1 MADYHYFLIDGYK
14 QPFGYIRSVKVEQI
28 KWPDYWKVDSERKT
42 LILSAGKSIDERNEF
57 MAKTLLQEHE
67 RREVTELRKLSAEMY
82 PIYGLDGELVL
93 SISRSASDLFGIET
107 YGVFLIASV
116 QKDGVQKFW
125 VATRSLTK
133 ATYPGK
139 LDMCVGG
146 SVQTQEPPLDCLVRE
161 AEEEASLPPDFTR
174 KFAQPCGTVRYHLRV
189 DDHGRPGSRAQ
200 TQFVYEL
207 ELPADMVPKPC
218 DDEVKDFR
226 LMSIEEIG
234 EALENRDFKL
244 NIAMTWMDY
253 MIRHGYVNSEN
264 EKHYVEITSRLHRN
278 LDFFIV

>member
-1 MADYHYFLIDGYK
+1 MIDGYK
-14 QPFGYIRSVKVEQI
+14 QPFGYIRNSKVEQI
-28 KWPDYWKVDSERKT
+28 NWPDCWKVDSERKMLT
-42 LILSAGKSIDERNEF
+42 LNSGESIEERNKF

-67 RREVTELRKLSAEMY
+67 KGEVTELRKLSAEMY
-82 PIYGLDGELVL
+82 PIYGVDGELVL

-116 QKDGVQKFW
+116 RTDGIQKFW

-146 SVQTQEPPLDCLVRE
+146 SVQTQEPPLECLVRE
-161 AEEEASLPPDFTR
+161 AEEEASLPAAFTR
-174 KFAQPCGTVRYHLRV
+174 KFVQPCGTVRYHLSV
-189 DDHGRPGSRAQ
+189 DDFGQPGSRAQ

-207 ELPADMVPKPC
+207 ELPGDMIPKPC

-226 LMSIEEIG
+226 LMTIEEIRQ
-234 EALENRDFKL
+234 ALEQRDFKL

-253 MIRHGYVNSEN
+253 MIRHGHVNSEN
-264 EKHYVEITSRLHRN
+264 EKHYVEITSRLHRK
-278 LDFFIV
+278 LDFFMV